1 MANNGLILHGNEG
14 MEVNFIS
21 NSSRSGVGVITVPDG
36 RTQSISRVSRID
48 VWRVHAPYDRPG
60 HLRITLLSSPLRATS
75 QGIYTATIPD
85 SNNNIFVFNIGLYPT
100 TYNGKT
106 LVMIF
111 SSYSTYMHV
120 ISSLPSLL

>member
-1 MANNGLILHGNEG
+1 

-21 NSSRSGVGVITVPDG
+21 NSSQSGVGVITVPDG
-36 RTQSISRVSRID
+36 RTRSISRVSTID

-60 HLRITLLSSPLRATS
+60 HLCITLLSSPLRATS

-106 LVMIF
+106 LLMIF